1 MLDPITAYAAKIAAT
16 TTAGGILSAWS
27 LVQAQTGVD
36 VGSAVTAASGVGLL
50 AAGCWKLLADHT
62 AVERERQTLT
72 ARIDAL
78 EAEVAKAETAERY
91 ERELRQRIELDAA
104 RLGVL
109 LPTLRDLPHDRP
121 DTPKD

>member
-16 TTAGGILSAWS
+16 TTAGGVLSAWS

-36 VGSAVTAASGVGLL
+36 IGSAFTAVSGIGLL

-62 AVERERQTLT
+62 AVERERKTLT

-78 EAEVAKAETAERY
+78 EAEVTKAETAERY
-91 ERELRQRIELDAA
+91 ERELRQRIELEAA

>member
-1 MLDPITAYAAKIAAT
+1 MLDPVTAYAAKIAAT

-27 LVQAQTGVD
+27 LVQAQTGID
-36 VGSAVTAASGVGLL
+36 VGSAVTAASGIGLL

-78 EAEVAKAETAERY
+78 EAEVTKAETAERC
-91 ERELRQRIELDAA
+91 ERELRQRIELEAA
-104 RLGVL
+104 RLGVI
-109 LPTLRDLPHDRP
+109 LPALHDLPHDRP
-121 DTPKD
+121 DTPMN